1 MEELQLRFL
10 EKQLTTK
17 YFLILGQKSH
27 FFEKK
32 WRHHQKKVI
41 ALNTYIG
48 TNVLVYERWLVL
60 KVRYTA
66 QHFRH
71 SIDSHMHVSQK
82 CGAGMPKTYS
92 GQILSG
98 SCYLH
103 FNGTALSCGGYL
115 YMLKWTDLH
124 CGTYIFNRNSKWCW
138 LLYILMEQL
147 SMVDTYICNW
157 LWGQTAL
164 NGRYLHF

>member
-17 YFLILGQKSH
+17 FCYFGAKRL
-27 FFEKK
+27 FFSTKK

-66 QHFRH
+66 GRWAQRFRH
-71 SIDSHMHVSQK
+71 SIDSHCLCMRVKNDKKKKRKKKYVERSRLE
-82 CGAGMPKTYS
+82 A
-92 GQILSG
+92 
-98 SCYLH
+98 
-103 FNGTALSCGGYL
+103 N
-115 YMLKWTDLH
+115 
-124 CGTYIFNRNSKWCW
+124 
-138 LLYILMEQL
+138 
-147 SMVDTYICNW
+147 
-157 LWGQTAL
+157 
-164 NGRYLHF
+164 